1 MVTETVNVRFVESG
15 ARVIKRRVDEISRSA
30 DKATRGIFLLQ
41 RALFV
46 LGGAGIIRGLV
57 GVADALTAVENRLR
71 LTTTSTANLEAVQ
84 SELFDVALRSRSNWQ
99 ATAEVYNRLA
109 LSTRQLGVGQQQ
121 VLDVTE
127 TLTKA
132 SIISGASARE
142 ANAALIQLG
151 QGLASDRLSGD
162 ELRSVLEQL
171 PFVADLITDFL
182 NKTNQLGP
190 ETQKQIQN
198 LEALKNAGLISV
210 EEFTRGSLREL
221 GKAGKL
227 TSEIVFRAIE
237 DGKDRVDKLFDQT
250 DITIEQ
256 ALTNVST
263 RFAKFIDD
271 LDDATGISNKI
282 AIAIDNLS
290 RSFDTLARI
299 SALAGVAVAGFIT
312 AKVINKVT
320 GYVNVLTRAG
330 QVIGATNAL
339 ESARAARQL
348 ASATATSTQTAAQL
362 AQVNA
367 GRTRLA
373 QITLTARAEFEA
385 ASAAFANGRARD
397 QQTGRFIANAA
408 ARDRLTAATARLNQ
422 VEALN
427 AGLTARATALRGAAA
442 AADNAAAAASARAGA
457 AAAAQTGIVARLA
470 ATFPTLAGAVR
481 LASMA
486 VAGLFTLLAAN
497 PITAIIGAIALAV
510 TALFVFGDRIKLTE
524 DGVVSLKDAAVAAFQ
539 LVVEAISP
547 VVSALVE
554 RLQPAIQVVKDSI
567 AFIGQ
572 VAADAFNGL
581 LQIVVTVFNAIAGT
595 VIGFVNGTIRA
606 WDLLPAAILDIMNIV
621 RNNVLTAVEELVN
634 GFIEGV
640 RSIPERFSQAME
652 AIGQFAL
659 DAVQFIADAFTALP
673 GAIKSIAEAAGRVLV
688 AAFTNSVNA
697 IKRLLNSLPG
707 VALSVGEDISASFEG
722 IDLEL
727 PSLPSFDSF
736 FDEGRLSLD
745 RFRGDVTGAAAEVGS
760 IYAEEFANAYSRDIA
775 GEAGA
780 AVLDAASRLGNQV
793 IERARENIAAEPP
806 GGSITNSELDPTS
819 GSGAGSGSGSGS
831 GSSANSADFA
841 SELAQLQQRIELE
854 RQYGLQKEI
863 TNNILAIERT
873 LKRDLTATEAEQ
885 VATAT
890 RLAEISRIQGEIL
903 QETLGPAETLRLTQA
918 ALNELFAEGAINLEQ
933 YNQKLRETQIAADRA
948 AGTLGGGFRAAIAS
962 SIQSASQFGET
973 LGNFVVGAAGQAAD
987 AIVEFAKT
995 GQFNIRQFFQDL
1007 FAQLLKLAAQRLLL
1021 QFLGGFL
1028 GIPGGGLAGFSQGG
1042 SILPSFA
1049 GGGSLMPTGP
1059 GSTDSQVVAFNKR
1072 PDERVDILTPGQ
1084 QAAQRNNMNGGGG
1097 NTTVNS
1103 TTNVAAVLSPNDI
1116 INAFDGAEGETVVVN
1131 MIQRNAST
1139 IRQIVQG

>member
-15 ARVIKRRVDEISRSA
+15 ARVIKRRIDEIGTSA
-30 DKATRGIFLLQ
+30 DRATRGIFLLQ

-71 LTTTSTANLEAVQ
+71 LTTDSTANLEAVQ
-84 SELFDVALRSRSNWQ
+84 SQLFDVALRSRSNWQ
-99 ATAEVYNRLA
+99 ATAEVYNRIA

-171 PFVADLITDFL
+171 PFVADLIVDYL
-182 NKTNQLGP
+182 NDVGTFGEVTRGTLRQLGK
-190 ETQKQIQN
+190 E
-198 LEALKNAGLISV
+198 
-210 EEFTRGSLREL
+210 
-221 GKAGKL
+221 GKL
-227 TSEIVFRAIE
+227 TSELVFRAIQA
-237 DGKDRVDKLFDQT
+237 GQAQVDQLFGET
-250 DITIEQ
+250 NITIAQ
-256 ALTNVST
+256 ALENVRT
-263 RFAKFIDD
+263 RFASAVDAF
-271 LDDATGISNKI
+271 DDAFEVSTK
-282 AIAIDNLS
+282 
-290 RSFDTLARI
+290 LARI
-299 SALAGVAVAGFIT
+299 IDTLSKSFNTLFGIVAIAGVAVAGFIT
-312 AKVINKVT
+312 AKVINTVT

-339 ESARAARQL
+339 EAARASRQL

-367 GRTRLA
+367 GRARLA
-373 QITLTARAEFEA
+373 QITLTARAEYDA
-385 ASAAFANGRARD
+385 AAAAYASGRARD

-497 PITAIIGAIALAV
+497 PITAIISAIALAV
-510 TALFVFGDRIKLTE
+510 TALFAFGDRIKLTE

-606 WDLLPAAILDIMNIV
+606 WDLLPAAILDIMNIM

-634 GFIEGV
+634 GFIEGI

-659 DAVQFIADAFTALP
+659 DAVQFIADAFAALP

-722 IDLEL
+722 VDIEL
-727 PSLPSFDSF
+727 PSLPNFDDM

-745 RFRGDVTGAAAEVGS
+745 RFKGDVTGAASEVGS

-806 GGSITNSELDPTS
+806 GGSITNSELDPTG
-819 GSGAGSGSGSGS
+819 GSGAGSGSGS

-890 RLAEISRIQGEIL
+890 RLVEISRIQGEIL

-918 ALNELFAEGAINLEQ
+918 ALNGLFAEGAINLEQ

-973 LGNFVVGAAGQAAD
+973 LGDFVVGAAGQAAD

-1021 QFLGGFL
+1021 QFLGGFM
-1028 GIPGGGLAGFSQGG
+1028 GIPGAGLAGFSQGG

-1116 INAFDGAEGETVVVN
+1116 VNAFDGAEGETVVVN